1 MAQQRCTEIDMD
13 GMQCNFLADAIKK
26 KNPITPVE
34 YEAIQHTHT
43 HTHSYSRVNK
53 KRKQQEHLLF
63 IFIGISLIKKKKSG
77 NFAEI

>member
-43 HTHSYSRVNK
+43 LIFTGEQK